1 MLDILEHLRKSGIAY
16 EENVPMSAKTTFR
29 IGGAAELV
37 LLPESKEE
45 AAECVRLCGVE
56 KPFVLGCGSNLLV
69 KDSGIS
75 RPVISTKRLKEIS
88 LEGNVIRCGA
98 GVKLSELCWF
108 AQKNS
113 LTGLEFAYG
122 IPGSAGGAAYMN
134 AGAYGGE
141 MKDILQKIEYVN
153 AAGELCELPVEK
165 AELGYRH
172 SVFMNVGGLV
182 TRITVRL
189 VPGDADEIKAKMQE
203 IMQKRRDKQPLEYPS
218 AGSVFKRPAG
228 HFTGELI
235 QRCGLKGK
243 NVGGAYVSEKHAGFM
258 VNMGGATAADVRALI
273 AVVQTVVEQ
282 ETGILLEP
290 ELKFV

>member
-1 MLDILEHLRKSGIAY
+1 MRELEYLRETGIAY

-29 IGGAAELV
+29 IGGAAALV
-37 LLPESKEE
+37 LQPKNREE
-45 AAECVRLCGVE
+45 AAECVRVCGQE
-56 KPFVLGCGSNLLV
+56 KPFILGCGSNLLV

-75 RPVISTKRLKEIS
+75 QPIISTEQLKNIS
-88 LEGNVIRCGA
+88 IEGDIIRCGA
-98 GVKLSELCWF
+98 GVKLSELCVF

-113 LTGLEFAYG
+113 LAGLEFAYG

-141 MKDILQKIEYVN
+141 MKDILHMIEYVS
-153 AAGELCELPVEK
+153 AAGELCEMPAEE
-165 AELGYRH
+165 AELAYRH
-172 SVFMNVGGLV
+172 SVFMEIGGLV
-182 TRITVRL
+182 TGITVRFA
-189 VPGDADEIKAKMQE
+189 PGDPDEIKAKMQE

-228 HFTGELI
+228 HFAGELI

-258 VNMGGATAADVRALI
+258 INKGGATAADVRALI

>member
-1 MLDILEHLRKSGIAY
+1 MPELEYLRETGIAY
-16 EENVPMSAKTTFR
+16 EENVLMSAKTTFR
-29 IGGAAELV
+29 IGGEAELV
-37 LLPESKEE
+37 LLPKTREE
-45 AAECVRLCGVE
+45 AAECVRLCGAE
-56 KPFVLGCGSNLLV
+56 KPFFLGCGSNLLV

-75 RPVISTKRLKEIS
+75 QPVIATERLKDIS
-88 LEGNVIRCGA
+88 LEGNAIRCGA
-98 GVKLSELCWF
+98 GVKLSELCIF

-113 LTGLEFAYG
+113 LAGLEFAYG

-141 MKDILQKIEYVN
+141 MKDVLQTIEYVN
-153 AAGELCELPVEK
+153 AAGELCELPAEE
-165 AELGYRH
+165 AELAYRH
-172 SVFMNVGGLV
+172 SVFMNIGGLV
-182 TRITVRL
+182 TGISVRL
-189 VPGDADEIKAKMQE
+189 APGGPDEIKANMQE

-228 HFTGELI
+228 HFAGELI

-243 NVGGAYVSEKHAGFM
+243 NIGGAYVSEKHAGFM

>member
-1 MLDILEHLRKSGIAY
+1 MLELLHETGIAY

-29 IGGAAELV
+29 IGGAAALV
-37 LLPESKEE
+37 LLPETREE
-45 AAECVRLCGVE
+45 TAECIRICGAE

-69 KDSGIS
+69 KDSGLAQ
-75 RPVISTKRLKEIS
+75 PVISTERLKDIS
-88 LEGNVIRCGA
+88 LDGNVIRCGA
-98 GVKLSELCWF
+98 GVKLSELCKF

-113 LTGLEFAYG
+113 LAGLEFAYG

-141 MKDILQKIEYVN
+141 MKDVLQTIEYVN
-153 AAGELCELPVEK
+153 AAGELCEMP
-165 AELGYRH
+165 AEEAKLGYRH
-172 SVFMNVGGLV
+172 SAFMNIGGLV
-182 TRITVRL
+182 TGVSVRL
-189 VPGDADEIKAKMQE
+189 VPGDPDEIKVNMQE

-218 AGSVFKRPAG
+218 AGSVFKRPEG
-228 HFTGELI
+228 HFAGELI

-258 VNMGGATAADVRALI
+258 INMGGATAADVRALI